1 MKPKFMRV
9 PLQPLEIVMLS
20 KDKAL
25 EFQPGEKWKYNNTGY
40 VLLGYIIEKA
50 SGEKYADYL
59 RKHIFDPLDMKD
71 SGYDQPVPLLKHRA
85 SGYVWLA
92 NSYKNADYLDM
103 SLPHAAGSLYST
115 VHDLYRWD
123 RSLYTEKLLKKAS
136 MEKMFTPV
144 TNDYAYGWAV
154 SKKNGRTVIAH
165 GGGINGFST
174 MIDRYP
180 DQDAVVIVLS
190 NVANG
195 NADGLANQLS
205 NALLGDNVELPWE
218 RKEVS
223 VAPAILD
230 RYTGTYDLGALQL
243 KVTNENGKLMV
254 QATGQS
260 KVPAFAESDTKFFL
274 KAVDASFEFVPG
286 KDGKVDEMIL
296 YQGGTLHGKRI
307 AP

>member
-1 MKPKFMRV
+1 M
-9 PLQPLEIVMLS
+9 
-20 KDKAL
+20 
-25 EFQPGEKWKYNNTGY
+25 
-40 VLLGYIIEKA
+40 LLGYIIEKA

-59 RKHIFDPLDMKD
+59 KKHIFDPLDMKD
-71 SGYDQPVPLLKHRA
+71 SGYDQSIPLLKHRA
-85 SGYVWLA
+85 SGYLWLG
-92 NSYKNADYLDM
+92 NRYQNADYLDM

-115 VHDLYRWD
+115 VRDLYRWD

-144 TNDYAYGWAV
+144 KNDYAYGWGV

-165 GGGINGFST
+165 AGGINGFST

-195 NADGLANQLS
+195 NAGGLADQLS
-205 NALLGDNVELPWE
+205 NALLGEKVELPWE

-223 VAPAILD
+223 VAPAVLD
-230 RYTGTYDLGALQL
+230 RYAGTYDLGPLKL

-254 QATGQS
+254 QATDQ
-260 KVPAFAESDTKFFL
+260 PKFPHSPSP
-274 KAVDASFEFVPG
+274 KRSFS
-286 KDGKVDEMIL
+286 
-296 YQGGTLHGKRI
+296 
-307 AP
+307 